1 MPKSGS
7 IAREQLSA
15 RARQSRD
22 DLIDCT
28 ARLVRAASPN
38 PPGDTRTAA
47 DVAGE
52 LLSVVPDIELEIG
65 MSEAPI
71 CNLIA
76 RIKGNGP
83 GKRLIF
89 NGHLDTFPISDEE
102 RWTFDPLGG
111 KLADGKL
118 YGRGAA
124 DMKGGLAC
132 SIHAA
137 RLLADARE
145 HWSGEVVLTL
155 AGDEETMGS
164 KGTAW
169 LLERYLHA
177 VGDAMITGDAG
188 SADVLRFGEKGM
200 VWLEIRAEGKAAHG
214 AHVHLGVNA
223 IERLMDAIQRVLA
236 LRNMPFELPAEV
248 EKAIAQSA
256 SVSEQISGKGESDTL
271 RSITVNCGLFRGG
284 VLSNIVAPSAE
295 ASVDIRLPAGT
306 RAAEVEQR
314 LAETLGGLEGVSYT
328 ITRRYEPLWS
338 DPDHEI
344 VRHLKRAGLEAIG
357 RAPVANY
364 RVGASD
370 ARLYRMRGVPSIVC
384 GPTPYNMGSA
394 DEYVDVNEL
403 SAVCYMHTLAA
414 FDFLCSTPTER
425 G

>member
-1 MPKSGS
+1 MPVAGS
-7 IAREQLSA
+7 IAREELTA
-15 RARQSRD
+15 RVRQTRN

-28 ARLVRAASPN
+28 TRLVRAASPN
-38 PPGDTRTAA
+38 PPGDTKAA
-47 DVAGE
+47 AEVARK

-65 MSEAPI
+65 VPEEPI
-71 CNLIA
+71 YNLIA

-83 GKRLIF
+83 GRRLVF

-102 RWTFDPLGG
+102 RWSVDPLGG
-111 KLADGKL
+111 ELADGKL
-118 YGRGAA
+118 YGRGTA

-132 SIHAA
+132 SIQAA
-137 RLLADARE
+137 RLLAEVRE
-145 HWSGEVVLTL
+145 HWSGEVVLTF

-169 LLERYLHA
+169 LLERYPHA
-177 VGDAMITGDAG
+177 AGDAMITGDAG

-200 VWLEIRAEGKAAHG
+200 LWLQLKAEGKAAHG

-223 IERLMDAIQRVLA
+223 IERLMNAVQRLLE
-236 LRNMPFELPAEV
+236 LRNMPFDLPAEV
-248 EKAIAQSA
+248 DRAIAQSA
-256 SVSEQISGKGESDTL
+256 PVSEQISGSGESDTL
-271 RSITVNCGLFRGG
+271 RRITVNCGLFQGG

-295 ASVDIRLPAGT
+295 ASIDVRLPAGT
-306 RAAEVEQR
+306 RVAEVEER
-314 LAETLGGLEGVSYT
+314 IADALGGLEGISYA

-344 VRHLKRAGLEAIG
+344 VGHLKRAGLEALG
-357 RAPVANY
+357 RTPVANY

-370 ARLYRMRGVPSIVC
+370 ARLYRMRGVPSVVC

-394 DEYVDVNEL
+394 DEHVDVNEL

-414 FDFLCSTPTER
+414 FDFLSGTPTE
-425 G
+425 